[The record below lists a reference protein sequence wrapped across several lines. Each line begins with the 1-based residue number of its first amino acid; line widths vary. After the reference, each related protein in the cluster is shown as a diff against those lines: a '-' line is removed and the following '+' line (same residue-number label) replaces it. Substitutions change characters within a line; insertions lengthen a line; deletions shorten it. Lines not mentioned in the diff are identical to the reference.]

1 MESNDSASTLI
12 PGIGALAQSVDE
24 PTESLQWY
32 ALYTLPRHEKT
43 VARHFGE
50 RKIPHFLPL
59 YQAVHNWNR
68 RTVRVSLPL
77 FPGYIFVKS
86 ARYSRGRILEV
97 PGVVYFVGSG
107 AVPSPIPNPEIEALR
122 TIVLSGKEVV
132 PHPYIAPGNVV
143 SISHGP
149 LAGLSGVVER
159 GKSGNRFIVSI
170 ELIKRCI
177 AVEIDGVLLDL
188 TTHGLNASA
197 IQASRPIPTL

>member
-1 MESNDSASTLI
+1 MESNSTASTLC
-12 PGIGALAQSVDE
+12 PGIGTLAQSVDE
-24 PTESLQWY
+24 PAESLQWY

-59 YQAVHNWNR
+59 YQAIHRWNK
-68 RTVRVSLPL
+68 RTARVSLPL
-77 FPGYIFVKS
+77 FSGYIFVKS
-86 ARYSRGRILEV
+86 GQYSRARILEV

-107 AVPSPIPNPEIEALR
+107 AVPSPIPNDEIDALR
-122 TIVLSGKEVV
+122 KIMLSGKEVV

-143 SISHGP
+143 RVSHGP

-188 TTHGLNASA
+188 ASQKLNVTS
-197 IQASRPIPTL
+197 QRLNLVC